1 MKKDDGESEQLFVIR
16 TLSLIRHS
24 SFELRHFAMEL
35 LLATAL
41 RPFAAAIE
49 RAKDIGRIPL
59 PLIYPRG

>member
-24 SFELRHFAMEL
+24 SFELRHFAMDL

-41 RPFAAAIE
+41 RPFAAAVE
-49 RAKDIGRIPL
+49 RAKDIVRIPL
-59 PLIYPRG
+59 LLVSQRE